1 VRNVKWALVD
11 SKIRGVRVKR
21 FIVNSDVQAPG
32 TDVSLVRTIPVMLR
46 SAKIENVKLKTAYCC
61 TPDRKIIAEFE
72 GPDKETVSSALSKIN
87 MPFTVIME
95 ATKVE

>member
-1 VRNVKWALVD
+1 
-11 SKIRGVRVKR
+11 
-21 FIVNSDVQAPG
+21 
-32 TDVSLVRTIPVMLR
+32 MLR
-46 SAKIENVKLKTAYCC
+46 NAKIENVNLKTAYCC

-87 MPFTVIME
+87 MPFTLVME

>member
-1 VRNVKWALVD
+1 VK
-11 SKIRGVRVKR
+11 K
-21 FIVNSDVQAPG
+21 FIVNSDVPAAR
-32 TDVSLVRTIPVMLR
+32 TDVSVVRAIPKMLR
-46 SAKIENVKLKTAYCC
+46 SEKIENVKLKTAYCC

-95 ATKVE
+95 VTKVE

>member
-1 VRNVKWALVD
+1 MK
-11 SKIRGVRVKR
+11 K

-32 TDVSLVRTIPVMLR
+32 TDVSFVRAIPGMLS

-72 GPDKETVSSALSKIN
+72 GPDKETVSNALSKIN
-87 MPFTVIME
+87 MPFSGIME

>member
-1 VRNVKWALVD
+1 MRK
-11 SKIRGVRVKR
+11 
-21 FIVNSDVQAPG
+21 FIVNSDVPAPG
-32 TDVSLVRTIPVMLR
+32 TDVAFVRAIPGMLR
-46 SAKIENVKLKTAYCC
+46 SAKIENVNFKTAYCC

-95 ATKVE
+95 ATKVQ

>member
-1 VRNVKWALVD
+1 MK
-11 SKIRGVRVKR
+11 K
-21 FIVNSDVQAPG
+21 FIVNSDVPIEQSDMGVWISGVP
-32 TDVSLVRTIPVMLR
+32 DMLR

-87 MPFTVIME
+87 LPFTVVME
-95 ATKVE
+95 ATKVD